1 MRAQHENR
9 QARDDPWVQKK
20 VNFYCT
26 RTQVDSCFGSRLV
39 CSGGL
44 IHFTD
49 ELEEISP
56 YKFVNVSAPLEFALK
71 LSSGTQ
77 QSNFTYVP

>member
-1 MRAQHENR
+1 ME
-9 QARDDPWVQKK
+9 
-20 VNFYCT
+20 
-26 RTQVDSCFGSRLV
+26 VDSCFGSRLV

-49 ELEEISP
+49 GLEEISP
-56 YKFVNVSAPLEFALK
+56 YKFVNVSAPLEFAFK

-77 QSNFTYVP
+77 QSNFTYVTKKVETLMKSNFQLH